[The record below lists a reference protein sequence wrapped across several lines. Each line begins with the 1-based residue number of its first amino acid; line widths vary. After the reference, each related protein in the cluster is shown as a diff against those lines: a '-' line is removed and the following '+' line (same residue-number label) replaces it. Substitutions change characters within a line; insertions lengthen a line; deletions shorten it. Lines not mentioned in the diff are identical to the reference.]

1 MELPPVLLFETPGD
15 PTARQVAVKLLPK
28 LKDVGYGVL
37 CVEMPE
43 NLTDA
48 QIIEHTEE
56 DIRQG
61 AKAQFL
67 VEEAAAGNR
76 VSVSE
81 LNTEYAVESL
91 LQKFINELPNKK
103 GGHRILANKFC
114 QLEANKEMLK
124 VLELA
129 KKCGFLIKGIDSDP
143 NALDKSAPSKNLGSV
158 QVVQDREQTMSD
170 HIENLRQRGV
180 IYICNADCA
189 VSLIKKCNDIFYFY
203 PRATKAKISELEEDG
218 WDYRTEAE
226 AVMDPSELQVISEKG
241 ISSFADR
248 IVTKILE

>member
-15 PTARQVAVKLLPK
+15 PTARQVADKLLPK
-28 LKDVGYGVL
+28 LKEVGYGVL

-48 QIIEHTEE
+48 QIIEHTKE

-61 AKAQFL
+61 TKAQFL
-67 VEEAAAGNR
+67 VEEAAAGNG

-91 LQKFINELPNKK
+91 LRQYFPLGDSGTIAK
-103 GGHRILANKFC
+103 RFC
-114 QLEANKEMLK
+114 QLEADEEMLK

-129 KKCGFLIKGIDSDP
+129 KQCRFLIKGIDSDP
-143 NALDKSAPSKNLGSV
+143 NVLDKPDPSKNLGSV
-158 QVVQDREQTMSD
+158 QLVQDREQTMSD

-189 VSLIKKCNDIFYFY
+189 VSLIKKCKGIFYFYY

-218 WDYRTEAE
+218 WGYRTEAE
-226 AVMDPSELQVISEKG
+226 AVIDPSELQVISKNG

-248 IVTKILE
+248 IVTKILQ